1 MNIPAKPNIR
11 KPAKKHKKYS
21 ELPPNH
27 KKIVELMSDGIC
39 TTDIAKITNMH
50 RDSISRLKPELSKF
64 ALSYDKQLA
73 RKGKKVAHK
82 IYKDFMSDSKHIKA
96 SDALALLKMQQDRI
110 DPVVNKTES
119 TSVNLIAVVNMDKY
133 K

>member
-1 MNIPAKPNIR
+1 MDRLKTKPVQTSQ
-11 KPAKKHKKYS
+11 KTAKKYT
-21 ELPPNH
+21 ELTPKH
-27 KKIVELMSDGIC
+27 KKIVELMSDGIG

-50 RDSISRLKPELSKF
+50 RDSITRLKRDLSKF

-82 IYKDFMSDSKHIKA
+82 IYEGFMSDSKNIKA
-96 SDALALLKMQQDRI
+96 SDALTLLKMQQDRI

-119 TSVNLIAVVNMDKY
+119 TSLNLIAVVNLDKY